1 MGSVL
6 IIDMSLFKREWDA
19 VRFVSSKKKKK
30 KKKRGASIGQSRPEE
45 EGAPGSSPYN
55 TVIETHMDPTIRWR

>member
-6 IIDMSLFKREWDA
+6 IIDMSLLKREGDA
-19 VRFVSSKKKKK
+19 VRFVSSKKKG
-30 KKKRGASIGQSRPEE
+30 GASIGQSRPEE

-55 TVIETHMDPTIRWR
+55 TVIDTHMDSTIRWR